1 VIFISIHNE
10 KPINIYELLAL
21 QRNSVVTL
29 MFMIGRRAGMGKLQ
43 GRVRN
48 VGTTSENRSMAL
60 QPVGIGYPLRRREDD
75 RLLRGAGRY
84 VDDITPNNCLHLQFV
99 RSVHACGA
107 ITAVEVEAARA
118 CPDVVAVFTHR
129 EVAIAGQAGVNP
141 LVTDIRPPPFTVL
154 ADRMV
159 GAVGQPIVAVV
170 ARTAFAAREACE
182 RVEVAVEALPLQS
195 GPDTDILADRWV
207 SGRVDQAFAEAA
219 HVVSVTIEHSRLA
232 PLPLEPRAA
241 LAEWNDADGTLAI
254 WLSVQAPHRARSDL
268 ASMLDLPESRIRVIA
283 PDVGGAFGG
292 KSSIYPEDVMVAWA
306 ARALRRSVKWC
317 AARGEDFQAATQGRG
332 GRTMGELAV
341 SADGLALGLRAWLEF
356 PLGHW
361 LPYSAAAPGR
371 NAGRILPGPYR
382 ISAVSIDLLGRL
394 TSTAAV
400 GIYRGAG
407 RPEACMLMERL
418 MDRAAAVTGLDP
430 VAIRIRNLIEP
441 ESFPYPTPTG
451 EVFDSG
457 NFQALVDK
465 SCELA
470 DYKNLCR
477 DRDRRRR
484 RHEVVGVGIAI
495 YVEPCGSGWES
506 ARISLAADGKVIV
519 ASGSSSQGQGRET
532 AYAQIVCDVLQVAPE
547 QVVVLHGDTAETPV
561 GIGALASRS
570 TAIGGSALKIAAIR
584 LLDKAR
590 EVARSLSPVPIDCRP
605 TAGGFADDCG
615 ELRVS
620 WLMVARHAFNH
631 NIDVVGSRALVTT
644 ETYHAPG
651 EAWSSGCCIAS
662 VSVVRDTGELKIEK
676 LVWVDDAGVIVNP
689 MLVRGQLLGGM
700 AQGIG
705 EALMEK
711 IVYDQ
716 DGQLLTGSL
725 MDYAIPR
732 AADVPPVI
740 IDKIETVSP
749 ANALGAKGVGEAGCI
764 GVPAAVVNAV
774 VDALSVHGINHL
786 DMPLTNEKIWRA
798 LQSGKHPGETAR

>member
-1 VIFISIHNE
+1 
-10 KPINIYELLAL
+10 
-21 QRNSVVTL
+21 
-29 MFMIGRRAGMGKLQ
+29 MGKLQ

-107 ITAVEVEAARA
+107 ITAVEVEVARA
-118 CPDVVAVFTHR
+118 CLDVVAVFTHR

-141 LVTDIRPPPFTVL
+141 LVTDIRPPPFAVL

-170 ARTAFAAREACE
+170 ARTAFAAGDACE

-195 GPDTDILADRWV
+195 GRDTDILADRWV

-241 LAEWNDADGTLAI
+241 LAEWNDADGTLVI

-306 ARALRRSVKWC
+306 ARALRRPVKWC

-382 ISAVSIDLLGRL
+382 ISAVSIELLGRL

-465 SCELA
+465 GCELA

-764 GVPAAVVNAV
+764 GVPAAVANAV
-774 VDALSVHGINHL
+774 IDALSVHGINHL